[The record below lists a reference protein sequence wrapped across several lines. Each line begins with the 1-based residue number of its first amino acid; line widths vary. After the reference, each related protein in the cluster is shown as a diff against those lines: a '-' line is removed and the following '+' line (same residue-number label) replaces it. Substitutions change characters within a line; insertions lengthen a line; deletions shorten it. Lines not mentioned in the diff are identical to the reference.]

1 MVGEN
6 MKKILFFTVC
16 IFFLFSC
23 DLGKSDGSDFY
34 SGYYVKDKDNDP
46 LTKDKLYG
54 KEEIGFNDEKK
65 GYYISD
71 KSNVTYASVFF
82 NWSIERGDF
91 YNVLKLK
98 DFSFDAYENSKI
110 LSEQEISFEYY
121 FTDDKENLY
130 LKEKNSSDGFMLYKK
145 TSSPI
150 IQWK

>member
-1 MVGEN
+1 MWR
-6 MKKILFFTVC
+6 ILFIIFG

-34 SGYYVKDKDNDP
+34 SGYYVKDKDNDSS
-46 LTKDKLYG
+46 TKDSLYG

-71 KSNVTYASVFF
+71 KSNVTYATVLFSW
-82 NWSIERGDF
+82 NIEKGDF

-110 LSEQEISFEYY
+110 IPEQEISFEYY
-121 FTDDKENLY
+121 FTDDKKNLY

-150 IQWK
+150 VQWK